1 MKKVLLALVLLLAAT
16 PLFAQTLTFTAENT
30 TGNGTVVPKLTWSTT
45 PAATGCTASGDW
57 SGSKAAAGTETL
69 PAISVSKT
77 YNLTCSFAAP
87 SSAVLTWVIP
97 TTNTDGSPYTDA
109 KGFLI
114 YGATSAAA
122 LATVTPRNHFFPT
135 STSTPYTGLTVG
147 TWFFCV
153 KAVNQLDAASAC
165 SNVVSKTI
173 AAGSQNKSVGI
184 TVNPV
189 PNAPTALTVE

>member
-30 TGNGTVVPKLTWSTT
+30 TGTASVVPKLTWSTT
-45 PAATGCTASGDW
+45 PAATSCTASGDW
-57 SGSKAAAGTETL
+57 SGTKAAAGTETL
-69 PAISVSKT
+69 AAISVSKT

-87 SSAVLTWVIP
+87 SVATLSWTVP
-97 TTNTDGSPYTDA
+97 TTNTDGSAYTDA
-109 KGFLI
+109 KGFLV
-114 YGATSAAA
+114 YGATSAAG
-122 LATVTPRNHFFPT
+122 LATATPRNHFFPT
-135 STSTPYTGLTVG
+135 STGTPYTGLAAG

-153 KAVNQLDAASAC
+153 KAVNQLDQASAC
-165 SNVVSKTI
+165 SNTVSKTLV
-173 AAGSQNKSVGI
+173 AGSQNKSVGI